1 MQSRYGLLS
10 SLYLPLPEGGAG
22 GRRGVSNQPAY
33 PQITVTPSHS
43 VLANRLI
50 PPTTVS
56 EKTAVSPQARNYGQS
71 PSTESEIRK
80 VLLQA

>member
-10 SLYLPLPEGGAG
+10 SLYLPLPEGGVG
-22 GRRGVSNQPAY
+22 GRRVGLRHPAY